1 MWQIEQSL
9 KVKLVWAALMW
20 GDDKKMP
27 AHEKRA
33 PPARVRECARATR
46 AELLIWLIEYA
57 IGE

>member
-9 KVKLVWAALMW
+9 KVKLVWAALLW

-33 PPARVRECARATR
+33 PPARVNARVPHVLSKH
-46 AELLIWLIEYA
+46 AE
-57 IGE
+57 